1 MQQLPISDLNP
12 LLSGG
17 ATHPTLLNNYP
28 LRKHQYT
35 EVLSNLRQV
44 MIERMVRP
52 EEVRNTIKTY
62 CALNSDSSNI
72 GVDC

>member
-17 ATHPTLLNNYP
+17 ATHPALLNNYP

-52 EEVRNTIKTY
+52 EEVWKTMESFVPLKY
-62 CALNSDSSNI
+62 
-72 GVDC
+72 